1 MKKRLSISVSCVLI
15 ALLMFTGCSLF
26 KGKEDYTNEYD
37 EGTVVTDSSAQTD
50 VITEVDGTGVSDAS
64 ADVSEASG
72 EGETESDPIQELLD
86 EIDNIDMGDDEDL
99 PEWLVEAGNQIDI
112 TVTVVNLCGVDIG
125 MVSTID
131 PYTDEQVDL
140 GGLPADQLINISELW
155 PRDKTIFDLAIYNV
169 NGELV
174 SASEVDIT
182 GIKEKVT
189 ITLSGDGDL
198 ENIESVVE

>member
-37 EGTVVTDSSAQTD
+37 EGTVDTDSSAQTD

-72 EGETESDPIQELLD
+72 QGETESDPIQDLLD

-131 PYTDEQVDL
+131 PFREEQIDL
-140 GGLPADQLINISELW
+140 GPLPADKLINISQTW
-155 PRDKTIFDLAIYNV
+155 PVDKTTYDLAIYNV
-169 NGELV
+169 NGDLV
-174 SASEVDIT
+174 SVTEVDIT

-189 ITLSGDGDL
+189 ITLSGNGDL
-198 ENIESVVE
+198 ENIDSLVE